1 MYISFN
7 ISVAEMWLENVVDR
21 PSCSQAMTS
30 SNSIQSSWHS
40 FSSPLVD
47 MFNLKKD
54 LKAGLSTLSKYSKNQ
69 FSPSILVGRFLT
81 GPVQSVRVFLS
92 VFRPFPHRMTETFQN
107 LRDFDRERERER
119 WNMSCWNGQCGMNR
133 VCGPC
138 CVANAPSWT
147 DPKFWET
154 R

>member
-1 MYISFN
+1 
-7 ISVAEMWLENVVDR
+7 
-21 PSCSQAMTS
+21 
-30 SNSIQSSWHS
+30 
-40 FSSPLVD
+40 

-107 LRDFDRERERER
+107 LRDFDREREREMEHVLLER
-119 WNMSCWNGQCGMNR
+119 PVWYESR
-133 VCGPC
+133 VRSVLRGERTKLDGPK
-138 CVANAPSWT
+138 VLG
-147 DPKFWET
+147 D
-154 R
+154 

>member
-81 GPVQSVRVFLS
+81 GPVQSVRVFFFLS
-92 VFRPFPHRMTETFQN
+92 FVPFHIEWQKHFKIWDT
-107 LRDFDRERERER
+107 LIEREREMEHVLLER
-119 WNMSCWNGQCGMNR
+119 PVWYESR
-133 VCGPC
+133 VRSVLRGECTKLDGPK
-138 CVANAPSWT
+138 VLG
-147 DPKFWET
+147 D
-154 R
+154 

>member
-1 MYISFN
+1 
-7 ISVAEMWLENVVDR
+7 
-21 PSCSQAMTS
+21 
-30 SNSIQSSWHS
+30 
-40 FSSPLVD
+40 

-119 WNMSCWNGQCGMNR
+119 DGTCPVGTAS
-133 VCGPC
+133 V
-138 CVANAPSWT
+138 V
-147 DPKFWET
+147 
-154 R
+154 